1 MSKTTEEFDEKC
13 YDNTLEILKLLEEIN
28 EKIENIEKNTKP
40 RYMQSNTDKEATYE
54 NKKNVYLTKLNNKEI
69 LQPKQ
74 TTLDYYKI
82 KYNKKDKVY
91 YSSNEE

>member
-1 MSKTTEEFDEKC
+1 MSQTEEFDEKC
-13 YDNTLEILKLLEEIN
+13 YGNTLEILKLLEEMN
-28 EKIENIEKNTKP
+28 ERIENIEKNTKP

>member
-1 MSKTTEEFDEKC
+1 MSKTEEFDEKC
-13 YDNTLEILKLLEEIN
+13 YINTMEIMKLLEDMN
-28 EKIENIEKNTKP
+28 EKIENIEMNTKP
-40 RYMQSNTDKEATYE
+40 RYMQPNTDKGATYE

-82 KYNKKDKVY
+82 KYNQKDKVY
-91 YSSNEE
+91 YSPNEE

>member
-1 MSKTTEEFDEKC
+1 MSKTEEFDEKC
-13 YDNTLEILKLLEEIN
+13 YVNTMDILKLLEEMN

>member
-1 MSKTTEEFDEKC
+1 MSKTEEFDEKC
-13 YDNTLEILKLLEEIN
+13 YVNTLEILKLLEEMN
-28 EKIENIEKNTKP
+28 EKIDNIEKNTKP
-40 RYMQSNTDKEATYE
+40 RYTKPNLDKNASYE

-82 KYNKKDKVY
+82 KYNQKDKVY
-91 YSSNEE
+91 YSPNEE

>member
-1 MSKTTEEFDEKC
+1 MKKC
-13 YDNTLEILKLLEEIN
+13 YENTLEILKLLEEMN

>member
-1 MSKTTEEFDEKC
+1 MSKTEEFDEKC
-13 YDNTLEILKLLEEIN
+13 YVNTLEILKLLEEMN
-28 EKIENIEKNTKP
+28 EKIDNIEKNTKP
-40 RYMQSNTDKEATYE
+40 RYTKPNLDKDASYE

-82 KYNKKDKVY
+82 KYNQKDKVY
-91 YSSNEE
+91 YSPNEE

>member
-13 YDNTLEILKLLEEIN
+13 YDNTLEILKLLEEMN